1 MKSSLL
7 LFLALFSLSGAH
19 AGNAVNDACKRLCE
33 TDGDCVRKCVA
44 HAELMELKADVIH
57 VAAGFH
63 KSVDMR
69 LTALRT
75 GASIET
81 FETCGKSGWSTD
93 NMLTCLRA
101 YPTPELMKS
110 CKKLSPREEDQVK
123 CLRNGKTS
131 AEVEA
136 CMKIL
141 VSTDLRLQCVG
152 LQLEAKVTET
162 CDLKGQGSRDRL
174 RCLERA
180 PRSASDAHPR
190 RQPASVPARD

>member
-7 LFLALFSLSGAH
+7 LFLALLPLSGAH

-33 TDGDCVRKCVA
+33 TDSECVRKCVA

-81 FETCGKSGWSTD
+81 FEICSKSGWSTD
-93 NMLTCLRA
+93 NTLTCLRA
-101 YPTPELMKS
+101 YPTQELMKS

-136 CMKIL
+136 CLKIL

-152 LQLEAKVTET
+152 LQLSAEATEG
-162 CDLKGQGSRDRL
+162 CNLKGQGSRDRL
-174 RCLERA
+174 HCLERA
-180 PRSASDAHPR
+180 PRPAADAGPR
-190 RQPASVPARD
+190 RKPASHSPEY